1 MSKVKPNMRTVAKA
15 AQVSPTTVWMVI
27 HNKPGIPPETAQR
40 IWATIADLGY
50 KVKPNTNGDHGESV
64 GLLIEQYS
72 VPVISDVFYGEIIRG
87 FQTEAERLGYHVVLS
102 MFDRTKGSIDVLKRG
117 LAQKV
122 SGVVVANDGDI
133 TPEMVIQLESLSIP
147 IVLVENHI
155 DEQRLP
161 CVLGDNFMAG
171 YQITRHLLSLGHR
184 KIALLQGPPKY
195 SSLVDRLRGCLAA
208 LAEAGLQ
215 IPPKWMPKPVS
226 GHPLKGY
233 VQMKEILGQVE
244 YPTAVIAISDKTA
257 FGAMEAIREMGLKI
271 PQDIAIASIDN
282 TLESAYTR
290 PPLTTVNIP
299 KYEMGVL
306 ALQKLHRLIQGEDTI
321 PVKTIVY
328 SDLIIRESCGAS
340 IQHLGGTSAQRS
352 GAS

>member
-1 MSKVKPNMRTVAKA
+1 M
-15 AQVSPTTVWMVI
+15 
-27 HNKPGIPPETAQR
+27 
-40 IWATIADLGY
+40 
-50 KVKPNTNGDHGESV
+50 
-64 GLLIEQYS
+64 
-72 VPVISDVFYGEIIRG
+72 
-87 FQTEAERLGYHVVLS
+87 GYHVILS
-102 MFDRTKGSIDVLKRG
+102 TFDRTTGNIDKLKRG

-122 SGVVVANDGDI
+122 SGFVVANDGDI

-155 DEQRLP
+155 DEHRLP

-171 YQITRHLLSLGHR
+171 YQVTRHLLNLGHR
-184 KIALLQGPPKY
+184 KIALLQGPTKY
-195 SSLVDRLRGCLAA
+195 SSLVDRLRGCMAA
-208 LAEAGLQ
+208 LAEAGLL
-215 IPPKWMPKPVS
+215 IPTEWMPKPVS

-233 VQMKEILGQVE
+233 VQMKEILEQSE

-257 FGAMEAIREMGLKI
+257 FGAMEAIREVGLKI
-271 PQDIAIASIDN
+271 PDDIAIASIDN

-306 ALQKLHRLIQGEDTI
+306 AFQKLHRLIQGEDTV

-328 SDLIIRESCGAS
+328 SELIVRESCGAAIPRRGNELTHS
-340 IQHLGGTSAQRS
+340 E
-352 GAS
+352 

>member
-1 MSKVKPNMRTVAKA
+1 MRNVAKA
-15 AQVSPTTVWMVI
+15 AEVSLTTAWMVI
-27 HNKPGIPPETAQR
+27 HNKPGIAPETVQR
-40 IWATIADLGY
+40 VRATIADLDY
-50 KVKPNTNGDHGESV
+50 KVKATANGSHNKSI

-87 FQTEAERLGYHVVLS
+87 FQTEAERLGYHVVLL
-102 MFDRTKGSIDVLKRG
+102 MFDRETGNIDVLTRG
-117 LAQKV
+117 LAQRV
-122 SGVVVANDGDI
+122 SGFVVANDGDI

-171 YQITRHLLSLGHR
+171 HQVTRHLLNLGHR
-184 KIALLQGPPKY
+184 KIALLAGPTKY
-195 SSLVDRLRGCLAA
+195 SSLVDRLRGCMAA
-208 LAEAGLQ
+208 LAQADLH
-215 IPPKWMPKPVS
+215 IPSEWMPKPVS

-233 VQMKEILGQVE
+233 VQMKEILEQGE

-257 FGAMEAIREMGLKI
+257 FGAMEAIREVGLKI
-271 PQDIAIASIDN
+271 PDDIAIASIDN
-282 TLESAYTR
+282 TLESAYSR

-306 ALQKLHRLIQGEDTI
+306 AFQKLHRIIQGEESI

-328 SDLIIRESCGAS
+328 SELIVRESCGAA
-340 IQHLGGTSAQRS
+340 IAQLGDKTTYSE
-352 GAS
+352 

>member
-1 MSKVKPNMRTVAKA
+1 MGKAKTTMRDVAKT

-27 HNKPGIPPETAQR
+27 HNKPGIAPETVQR
-40 IWATIADLGY
+40 VWAAIADLGY
-50 KVKPNTNGDHGESV
+50 KIKPTANGSHGESV

-72 VPVISDVFYGEIIRG
+72 VPAISDVFYGEIIRG
-87 FQTEAERLGYHVVLS
+87 FQAEAERLSYHVVLS
-102 MFDRTKGSIDVLKRG
+102 MFDRKTASIDVLKRG
-117 LAQKV
+117 LVQKV
-122 SGVVVANDGDI
+122 SGFVVANDGDI

-155 DEQRLP
+155 DEQRFP
-161 CVLGDNFMAG
+161 CILGDNFKAG
-171 YQITRHLLSLGHR
+171 YQITRHMLNLGYR
-184 KIALLQGPPKY
+184 KIAVLRGPTKY
-195 SSLVDRLRGCLAA
+195 SSLVDRLRGCMAA
-208 LAEAGLQ
+208 LAEAGLL
-215 IPPKWMPKPVS
+215 IPTEWMPKPVS

-233 VQMKEILGQVE
+233 VQMKEILEQAE

-257 FGAMEAIREMGLKI
+257 LGAMEAIREAGLKI
-271 PQDIAIASIDN
+271 PDDIAIASIDN

-328 SDLIIRESCGAS
+328 SELIVRESCGAALPKYGDKS
-340 IQHLGGTSAQRS
+340 THS
-352 GAS
+352 G

>member
-1 MSKVKPNMRTVAKA
+1 MGKVRPTMRNVAKA

-27 HNKPGIPPETAQR
+27 HNKPGIAPETVQR
-40 IWATIADLGY
+40 VWETIEVLGY
-50 KVKPNTNGDHGESV
+50 KVKSTSNGEKTESV

-87 FQTEAERLGYHVVLS
+87 FQSEAERLGYHVVLS
-102 MFDRTKGSIDVLKRG
+102 TFDRATVNTDIFKGG
-117 LAQKV
+117 FTQTV
-122 SGVVVANDGDI
+122 SGFVVANDGDI
-133 TPEMVIQLESLSIP
+133 TPEMVLQLESLSIP

-161 CVLGDNFMAG
+161 CILGDNFMAG
-171 YQITRHLLSLGHR
+171 YQITRHLLNLGHR
-184 KIALLQGPPKY
+184 RIALLKGPTKY
-195 SSLVDRLRGCLAA
+195 SSLVDRRRGCMAA
-208 LAEAGLQ
+208 LAEAGLL
-215 IPPKWMPKPVS
+215 IPPEWMPKPVS

-233 VQMKEILGQVE
+233 VQMKEILGQAE

-257 FGAMEAIREMGLKI
+257 IGAMEAIREVGLKI
-271 PQDIAIASIDN
+271 PDDIAVVSIDN

-299 KYEMGVL
+299 KFEMGVL
-306 ALQKLHRLIQGEDTI
+306 ALQKLHRLIQGQDSI

-328 SDLIIRESCGAS
+328 SELIIRESCGAA
-340 IQHLGGTSAQRS
+340 I
-352 GAS
+352 ASSSDE

>member
-1 MSKVKPNMRTVAKA
+1 MGKAKPTMRMVAKS

-27 HNKPGIPPETAQR
+27 HNKPGIAPKTVQR
-40 IWATIADLGY
+40 VWATIADLDY
-50 KVKPNTNGDHGESV
+50 KVKSTANSDHSKTIV
-64 GLLIEQYS
+64 LLIEQYS
-72 VPVISDVFYGEIIRG
+72 VPVITDVFYGEIIRG

-102 MFDRTKGSIDVLKRG
+102 TFDRATGNIDVLKRR

-161 CVLGDNFMAG
+161 SVLGDNFMAG
-171 YQITRHLLSLGHR
+171 YQVTRHLLNLGHR
-184 KIALLQGPPKY
+184 KIALLRGPTKY
-195 SSLVDRLRGCLAA
+195 SSLVDRLRGSMAA
-208 LAEAGLQ
+208 LAEAGLL
-215 IPPKWMPKPVS
+215 IPTEWMPKPVS

-233 VQMKEILGQVE
+233 VQMKEILEQVE

-257 FGAMEAIREMGLKI
+257 FGAMEAIHEVGLKI
-271 PQDIAIASIDN
+271 PDDIAIVSIDN

-306 ALQKLHRLIQGEDTI
+306 ALKKLHRLIQGEDRI

-328 SDLIIRESCGAS
+328 SELIVRESCGAAILQAGDELTYS
-340 IQHLGGTSAQRS
+340 K
-352 GAS
+352 

>member
-1 MSKVKPNMRTVAKA
+1 MAKAKPNMRNVAKA

-27 HNKPGIPPETAQR
+27 HNKPGVAPETVQR
-40 IWATIADLGY
+40 VWATIDDLSY
-50 KVKPNTNGDHGESV
+50 KVKLTDNGNHGESV

-102 MFDRTKGSIDVLKRG
+102 MFDRATGNIDILKRG
-117 LAQKV
+117 LAKKV
-122 SGVVVANDGDI
+122 SGFVVANDGDI

-155 DEQRLP
+155 DEHRLP
-161 CVLGDNFMAG
+161 GVLGDNFMAG
-171 YQITRHLLSLGHR
+171 YQVTRHLLNLGHR
-184 KIALLQGPPKY
+184 KIALLRGPTKY
-195 SSLVDRLRGCLAA
+195 SSLVDRFRGCMAA
-208 LAEAGLQ
+208 LAEASLLT
-215 IPPKWMPKPVS
+215 PKEWMPNPVS

-233 VQMKEILGQVE
+233 VQMKEILEQAE

-257 FGAMEAIREMGLKI
+257 FGAMEAIREAGLKI
-271 PQDIAIASIDN
+271 PDDIAIASIDN

-299 KYEMGVL
+299 KYEMGIL
-306 ALQKLHRLIQGEDTI
+306 ALQKLHRLIQGEDSI

-328 SDLIIRESCGAS
+328 SELIVRESCGAA
-340 IQHLGGTSAQRS
+340 IAQRGNKS
-352 GAS
+352 THSE

>member
-1 MSKVKPNMRTVAKA
+1 MTLGKTKPNMRNIAKA

-27 HNKPGIPPETAQR
+27 HNKPGIAPETVQR
-40 IWATIADLGY
+40 VWATIADLGY
-50 KVKPNTNGDHGESV
+50 KVKSTGNGSHGEPV

-87 FQTEAERLGYHVVLS
+87 FQTEAERLGYHVVLA
-102 MFDRTKGSIDVLKRG
+102 MFDRATGNIDILSRG

-122 SGVVVANDGDI
+122 SGFVVANDGDI
-133 TPEMVIQLESLSIP
+133 IPEMVIQLESLSTP

-171 YQITRHLLSLGHR
+171 YQVTRHLLNLGHR
-184 KIALLQGPPKY
+184 KIALLRGPAKY
-195 SSLVDRLRGCLAA
+195 SSLVDRLRGCMAA
-208 LAEAGLQ
+208 LAEAGLL
-215 IPPKWMPKPVS
+215 IPTEWMPKPVS

-233 VQMKEILGQVE
+233 VQMKEILEQEE

-257 FGAMEAIREMGLKI
+257 FGAMEAIREIGLKI
-271 PQDIAIASIDN
+271 PDDIAIASIDN
-282 TLESAYTR
+282 TLESAYAR

-328 SDLIIRESCGAS
+328 CELIVRESCGAGIPQPRDES
-340 IQHLGGTSAQRS
+340 THSE
-352 GAS
+352 